1 WPGNVRELQNCIER
15 AVALAQFDHVGV
27 DDLPERVRE
36 FKSARVTVESN
47 DPAELLPMEEVER
60 RYILRVLEAVGGN
73 KTLAAQVLGF
83 DRRTLYRKL
92 ERCRDLPPPKREPHV
107 AHV

>member
-1 WPGNVRELQNCIER
+1 M
-15 AVALAQFDHVGV
+15 QFWSS
-27 DDLPERVRE
+27 RI
-36 FKSARVTVESN
+36 AIESN
-47 DPAELLPMEEVER
+47 DPAELLPMEEIER

-92 ERCRDLPPPKREPHV
+92 ERARDAPPPKREVIPSQPS
-107 AHV
+107 